1 MELCHE
7 PIPPS
12 SPALA
17 CECELEE
24 PQRRL
29 VLGGFGGENEH
40 REWGVPVIFD
50 PVVSWGLHENPCSE
64 QLQEKVQAIKV

>member
-17 CECELEE
+17 GECELEE

-29 VLGGFGGENEH
+29 VLGGFGGEKGARRVGSACN
-40 REWGVPVIFD
+40 
-50 PVVSWGLHENPCSE
+50 L
-64 QLQEKVQAIKV
+64 